1 MSFAD
6 FDLTGRRALVTGS
19 TDGIGLAIALRLA
32 RAGASVVL
40 HALPGDPTAAAA
52 LVAARAIDPAA
63 GLVSADMTELGVA
76 QTLLNEAGPI
86 DILVSNVAIQIRQ
99 PLDQMDAP
107 TMEKHFTA
115 NIIAALQL
123 VQGVLPHMRSQRW
136 GRIVNIGSIQQVKPH
151 PELMTYAAL
160 KAGQANMVEN
170 LARQVAGDGIT
181 VNTVAPGV
189 VLTARNRPV
198 LSDPVYAER
207 VMAQVPLRSFGE
219 PEDIAGAVLLLCSQA
234 GRYITGANIPVDG
247 GMHL

>member
-6 FDLTGRRALVTGS
+6 FDLTGRHALITGS
-19 TDGIGLAIALRLA
+19 TDGIGLAVALRLA

-40 HALPGDPTAAAA
+40 HGLPDDPTGPAA
-52 LVAARAIDPAA
+52 LEAVRRTGAVADLIT
-63 GLVSADMTELGVA
+63 GDMTEPGAAGALVE
-76 QTLLNEAGPI
+76 QAGPV
-86 DILVSNVAIQIRQ
+86 DILVSNVAIQVRQ
-99 PLDQMDAP
+99 PLDRMDVP
-107 TMEKHFTA
+107 TMERHFAA
-115 NIIAALQL
+115 NIVAALQL
-123 VQGVLPHMRSQRW
+123 VQCVLPRMRAQAW

-170 LARQVAGDGIT
+170 LARQVASDGIT

-198 LSDPVYAER
+198 LSDPVYAEK

-234 GRYITGANIPVDG
+234 GRYITGATIPVDG

>member
-6 FDLTGRRALVTGS
+6 FDLTGRRALITGS

-40 HALPGDPTAAAA
+40 HSLPDDPTGTAALEAASAIDAGAQLVTGDMVEPGAAAA
-52 LVAARAIDPAA
+52 LLAR
-63 GLVSADMTELGVA
+63 G
-76 QTLLNEAGPI
+76 GPI
-86 DILVSNVAIQIRQ
+86 DILVSNVAIQVRQ
-99 PLDQMDAP
+99 PLDQMDTS
-107 TMEKHFTA
+107 TMERHFTA
-115 NIIAALQL
+115 NFVAALQL
-123 VQGVLPHMRSQRW
+123 VQGVLPHMKEQRW

-151 PELMTYAAL
+151 PELLTYAAL
-160 KAGQANMVEN
+160 KAGQKNLIEN
-170 LARQVAGDGIT
+170 LARQLAVDGIT
-181 VNTVAPGV
+181 ANTVAPGV

-219 PEDIAGAVLLLCSQA
+219 PEDVAGAVLLLCSQA

>member
-6 FDLTGRRALVTGS
+6 FDLTGRRALITGS

-40 HALPGDPTAAAA
+40 HSLPGDPTGPTALAEARAVDAAAGLVTADMTEPGAAAA
-52 LVAARAIDPAA
+52 L
-63 GLVSADMTELGVA
+63 LK
-76 QTLLNEAGPI
+76 QAGPI

-99 PLDQMDAP
+99 PLDQMDVP

-115 NIIAALQL
+115 NIVGALQL
-123 VQGVLPHMRSQRW
+123 VRGVLPHMRGQRW
-136 GRIVNIGSIQQVKPH
+136 GRIVNIGSIQQVRPH

-160 KAGQANMVEN
+160 KAGQANMMEN
-170 LARQVAGDGIT
+170 LALQVAADGIT
-181 VNTVAPGV
+181 ANTVAPGV
-189 VLTARNRPV
+189 VLTTRNRPV
-198 LSDPVYAER
+198 LSDPAYAER

-219 PEDIAGAVLLLCSQA
+219 PEDIAGAVLLLCSKA

>member
-19 TDGIGLAIALRLA
+19 TDGIGLAIALTLA

-40 HALPGDPTAAAA
+40 HALPADPTGATA
-52 LVAARAIDPAA
+52 LAAARAIDPAA
-63 GLVSADMTELGVA
+63 RLVTADLTEPGA
-76 QTLLNEAGPI
+76 AKILLNEAGPV

-99 PLDQMDAP
+99 PLDQMDGP
-107 TMEKHFTA
+107 TMQKHFTA
-115 NIIAALQL
+115 NLIAALQL
-123 VQGVLPHMRSQRW
+123 VQGVLPHMRSQHW

-160 KAGQANMVEN
+160 KAGQANMIEN
-170 LARQVAGDGIT
+170 LARQVAADGIT
-181 VNTVAPGV
+181 ANTVAPGV

-198 LSDPVYAER
+198 LSDPDYAER
-207 VMAQVPLRSFGE
+207 VMAQIPSRSFGE

>member
-6 FDLTGRRALVTGS
+6 FDLSGRRALITGS

-32 RAGASVVL
+32 EAGASVVL
-40 HALPGDPTAAAA
+40 HSLPDDPTGAEALERARAVDADARLVTGDLTRPDAA
-52 LVAARAIDPAA
+52 LSLLEAA
-63 GLVSADMTELGVA
+63 GAV
-76 QTLLNEAGPI
+76 
-86 DILVSNVAIQIRQ
+86 DILISNVAIQIRQ
-99 PLDQMDAP
+99 PLDRMDVP
-107 TMEKHFTA
+107 TMDQHFAA
-115 NIIAALQL
+115 NIVAALQL
-123 VQGVLPHMRSQRW
+123 VRGVLPHMKAQGW

-160 KAGQANMVEN
+160 KAGQKNMVEN
-170 LARQVAGDGIT
+170 LARQVAADGIT

-189 VLTARNRPV
+189 VITARNGPV
-198 LSDPVYAER
+198 LSDPAYAER
-207 VMAQVPLRSFGE
+207 VTAQIPMRTFGQ

>member
-6 FDLTGRRALVTGS
+6 FDLSGRRALITGS
-19 TDGIGLAIALRLA
+19 SDGIGLAIALRLA

-40 HALPGDPTAAAA
+40 HSLPDDPTGATALEQVRAVDPDASLTTGDMAEPGSAAA
-52 LVAARAIDPAA
+52 LLETA
-63 GLVSADMTELGVA
+63 GEV
-76 QTLLNEAGPI
+76 
-86 DILVSNVAIQIRQ
+86 DILVSNVAIQVRQ
-99 PLDQMDAP
+99 PLDAMDAP
-107 TMEKHFTA
+107 TMERHFAA
-115 NIIAALQL
+115 NIVAALQL
-123 VQGVLPHMRSQRW
+123 VQGVLPRMRAQGW

-160 KAGQANMVEN
+160 KAGQKNMVEN
-170 LARQVAGDGIT
+170 LARQVAADGIT

-189 VLTARNRPV
+189 VLTVRNRPV
-198 LSDPVYAER
+198 LSDPLYAEK

>member
-6 FDLTGRRALVTGS
+6 FDLSGRRALVTGS

-32 RAGASVVL
+32 RAGAAVVL
-40 HALPGDPTAAAA
+40 HSLPNDPTGQAALEAVWEAGAEAKLVTADLTAPDAAAD
-52 LVAARAIDPAA
+52 LLARAGA
-63 GLVSADMTELGVA
+63 V
-76 QTLLNEAGPI
+76 

-99 PLDQMDAP
+99 PLDAMDVP
-107 TMEKHFTA
+107 TMEKHFAA
-115 NIIAALQL
+115 NIVAALQL
-123 VQGVLPHMRSQRW
+123 VQGVLPHMKAQRW

-160 KAGQANMVEN
+160 KAGQKNMVEN
-170 LARQVAGDGIT
+170 IARQVAADGIT

-189 VLTARNRPV
+189 VLTSRNRPV
-198 LSDPVYAER
+198 LSDPAYAEK

-219 PEDIAGAVLLLCSQA
+219 PEDMAGAVLLLCSQA

>member
-1 MSFAD
+1 VSFAD
-6 FDLTGRRALVTGS
+6 FDLSGRRALITGS

-32 RAGASVVL
+32 RAGASVAL
-40 HALPGDPTAAAA
+40 HSLPDDPTGPAA
-52 LVAARAIDPAA
+52 LEAARAIDPTATLATGDMAEPDAA
-63 GLVSADMTELGVA
+63 GA
-76 QTLLNEAGPI
+76 LLQKAGRV

-99 PLDQMDAP
+99 PLHQMDVA
-107 TMEKHFTA
+107 TMEKHFSA
-115 NIIAALQL
+115 NIVAALQL
-123 VQGVLPHMRSQRW
+123 VQGVLPHMKAQGW

-160 KAGQANMVEN
+160 KAGQKNIVEN
-170 LARQVAGDGIT
+170 LARQVAADGIT

-189 VLTARNRPV
+189 VVTARNRPV
-198 LSDPVYAER
+198 LSDPIYAER

-234 GRYITGANIPVDG
+234 GRYITGATIPVDG